1 MPGDTAGSAAEP
13 PVLRTALGAYRHTA
27 ALRSGQVASARL
39 RLEFADVS
47 PVNRAFAPMV
57 RDARFDVCE
66 MAIATFLQAKA
77 YGKPLVLMPVAVAA
91 RFQEAALLCRA
102 GSAIRGPADLAGRR
116 VGVRAYSQTTGMWLR
131 GILAGDHGVRPEQ
144 VRWVTFEDA
153 HVAEY
158 RDPPWAV
165 RAPAGADMLAMLRAG
180 DLDAVIVGNDLPDDP
195 GLRTVFA
202 DPAAAGEAF
211 RRRHGFVPVN
221 HLVTVRRDLAERRP
235 DLVAELLRMFRD
247 AKAAAPPGPG
257 ENDALPMGRTALQP
271 ALALALRYSD
281 EQGLLPRRLGIEDVW
296 EGLPP
301 EDRPGLAATR
311 EAIGDTLEM
320 GQ

>member
-1 MPGDTAGSAAEP
+1 MPGDTTLDATEA
-13 PVLRTALGAYRHTA
+13 PVLHTALGAYKHTA
-27 ALRSGQVASARL
+27 ALKSGQVGSARL

-77 YGKPLVLMPVAVAA
+77 YGKPLVLLPVAMAA
-91 RFQEAALLCRA
+91 RFQESALLCRA
-102 GSAIRGPADLAGRR
+102 ESAIRGPADLAGRR

-131 GILAGDHGVRPEQ
+131 GILAGEHGVRPEQ
-144 VRWVTFEDA
+144 VSWVTFEDA

-158 RDPPWAV
+158 RDPPWAA

-195 GLRTVFA
+195 GLRTVFP

-221 HLVTVRRDLAERRP
+221 HLVTVRRELAERRP

-247 AKAAAPPGPG
+247 AKAAAPPRPG
-257 ENDALPMGRTALQP
+257 GHDPLPMCRTALQP
-271 ALALALRYSD
+271 AITLALRYCA
-281 EQGLLPRRLGIEDVW
+281 EQGLLPRHLGIEDVW
-296 EGLPP
+296 EGLPH
-301 EDRPGLAATR
+301 EDRSGLAATR
-311 EAIGDTLEM
+311 ASVGDTLET

>member
-1 MPGDTAGSAAEP
+1 MPGETSLATMAAV
-13 PVLRTALGAYRHTA
+13 PVLRVAVGAYRHTA
-27 ALRSGQVASARL
+27 ALRSGQVSSSRL
-39 RLEFADVS
+39 RLEFAAVS

-57 RDARFDVCE
+57 REGRFDVCE

-77 YGKPLVLMPVAVAA
+77 YSKPLVLLPMTLAA

-102 GSAIRGPADLAGRR
+102 DSTLRGPADLSGRR

-131 GILAGDHGVRPEQ
+131 GILADDYGVRPEG

-158 RDPPWAV
+158 RDPPWAE

-180 DLDAVIVGNDLPDDP
+180 ELDAVVLGNDLPDDP
-195 GLRTVFA
+195 GLRTVFP

-221 HLVTVRRDLAERRP
+221 HLLTVRRELADRRP

-247 AKAAAPPGPG
+247 AKAIPPGG
-257 ENDALPMGRTALQP
+257 DALPMGCAALQP
-271 ALALALRYSD
+271 AINLALRYSA
-281 EQGLLPRRLGIEDVW
+281 EQGLLPRDLDAAEVW
-296 EGLPP
+296 DGLPA
-301 EDRPGLAATR
+301 DARAG
-311 EAIGDTLEM
+311 
-320 GQ
+320 